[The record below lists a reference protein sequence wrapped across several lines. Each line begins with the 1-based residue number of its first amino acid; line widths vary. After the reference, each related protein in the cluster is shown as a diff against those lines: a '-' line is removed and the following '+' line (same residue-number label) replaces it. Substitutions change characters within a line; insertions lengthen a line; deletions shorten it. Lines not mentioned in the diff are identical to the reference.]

1 MTQITWDTGTAY
13 DLFISLFVLH
23 RAADIGLRPSWAA
36 GVRQRISGPR
46 REFLERLFNFSSLP
60 LQWIRS
66 LPDPKDAATALRH
79 AAELGPVDRLATLTL
94 PSETPSEVQA
104 TLQKIAGRGSWLPSH
119 EKTIQELYPQRSR
132 SLSAESLRMML
143 ETWAAAAESGNT
155 MLAALREYYE
165 AFFIEEENRIRPEL
179 ERGLLQA
186 QARAKQVSIEKLVE
200 ELSHGIRFEDLSSIQ
215 EVVLAPSYWMTPL
228 VFHTRPDKQTALIVF
243 GVRPEM
249 ESIPPG
255 AGVPNALV
263 TTLKSMADPTR
274 LRILRYLNGQPLTPS
289 ELSRRLRLRP
299 PTVIHHLKMLRLA
312 GLVSIIVSEDG
323 DKRYTTRSETVGGIF
338 NTVQEFIKKQD

>member
-1 MTQITWDTGTAY
+1 MTLITWDTGTAY
-13 DLFISLFVLH
+13 DFFISLFVLH

-36 GVRQRISGPR
+36 GVRQRISAPR
-46 REFLERLFNFSSLP
+46 REFLERLFSFGSLP

-66 LPDPKDAATALRH
+66 LPDPKDAATVLRH
-79 AAELGPVDRLATLTL
+79 SADLAPVDRLAALIL
-94 PSETPSEVQA
+94 PAETSPEVRA
-104 TLQKIAGRGSWLPSH
+104 TLEKIAKRGSWIASQ
-119 EKTIQELYPQRSR
+119 EKNIKELYPQRTR
-132 SLSAESLRMML
+132 PITAANLQTIL
-143 ETWAAAAESGNT
+143 ETWAAAAESGET
-155 MLAALREYYE
+155 LLAALREYYE

-186 QARAKQVSIEKLVE
+186 QARSRVVSLERLVE
-200 ELSHGIRFEDLSSIQ
+200 ELSHGIRFEDLNSIQ
-215 EVVLAPSYWMTPL
+215 ELILAPSYWMTPL
-228 VFHTRPDKQTALIVF
+228 VFHTRPEKDTALIVF
-243 GVRPEM
+243 GIRPEM

-255 AGVPNALV
+255 AGVPDALI

-312 GLVSIIVSEDG
+312 GLVFITVSEDG
-323 DKRYTTRSETVGGIF
+323 DKRYTTRSETVSGIF
-338 NTVQEFIKKQD
+338 NTVQEFINKQD

>member
-1 MTQITWDTGTAY
+1 MTQITWDSGTAY
-13 DLFISLFVLH
+13 DFFISLFVLH

-36 GVRQRISGPR
+36 GVRQRILAPR
-46 REFLERLFNFSSLP
+46 REFLERLFGFSSLP

-66 LPDPKDAATALRH
+66 LPEPKDAATVLRH
-79 AAELGPVDRLATLTL
+79 AADLAPIDRLAALTI
-94 PSETPSEVQA
+94 PAETPSEVRG
-104 TLQKIAGRGSWLPSH
+104 TLQKIAGRGSWIASQ
-119 EKTIQELYPQRSR
+119 EKTIQERYPQRSR
-132 SLSAESLRMML
+132 PLSAESLRHLL
-143 ETWAAAAESGNT
+143 ETWSTAVESGET
-155 MLAALREYYE
+155 LLAALKEYYE

-186 QARAKQVSIEKLVE
+186 KARSGEVSLEKLVE

-255 AGVPNALV
+255 AGVPDALV
-263 TTLKSMADPTR
+263 TTLKSLADPTR

-289 ELSRRLRLRP
+289 DLSRRLRLRP

-312 GLVSIIVSEDG
+312 GLVSITVSEGG
-323 DKRYTTRSETVGGIF
+323 DKRYTTRFETVSGIF
-338 NTVQEFIKKQD
+338 TTVQEFINKQD